1 MLLLESSEEEVVRVR
16 EEAEEG
22 EAEVKEGGGEGRE
35 DWESSEVSIFF
46 LLNKPKE
53 KVEGKMRE
61 EGFFTKWKRR
71 TFKMMMKKKRRRR
84 RRKGKKGKKKKK
96 NVNGIE

>member
-1 MLLLESSEEEVVRVR
+1 LLLESSEEEVVRVR

-71 TFKMMMKKKRRRR
+71 TFKMMMKKK
-84 RRKGKKGKKKKK
+84 KKKKK
-96 NVNGIE
+96 KGKEREEEEE

>member
-46 LLNKPKE
+46 LLNS
-53 KVEGKMRE
+53 
-61 EGFFTKWKRR
+61 
-71 TFKMMMKKKRRRR
+71 
-84 RRKGKKGKKKKK
+84 RRKRLK
-96 NVNGIE
+96 ER